1 MTQRTLFWVMALGLA
16 VMTSLAH
23 GEGIAKIEERPQGLG
38 LAIGLYSTYYDLTGR
53 ELFRHINRLDEKQDF
68 TPSQI
73 SLSYDALRWQA
84 DGYQFGL
91 SVEGM
96 AFLKPLVAETGND
109 NSFYGDGDLEWT
121 PYFLSLRFKHY
132 TRWGLVPYF
141 STGVAYIKSNFN
153 ANRWYTLGFDSPGE
167 FDSARDTRRR
177 RYFRMDDYSLGWHIG
192 AGAEYFFNKN
202 LALNLDIKY
211 LIGDAYFN
219 YQIYVNDSLEIND
232 RGKFVLDS
240 LLIGLGIKYYF

>member
-1 MTQRTLFWVMALGLA
+1 MTQRTLLWVMALGLA

-109 NSFYGDGDLEWT
+109 NSFYGDGDLVWT
-121 PYFLSLRFKHY
+121 PYFLSLRF
-132 TRWGLVPYF
+132 
-141 STGVAYIKSNFN
+141 
-153 ANRWYTLGFDSPGE
+153 
-167 FDSARDTRRR
+167 
-177 RYFRMDDYSLGWHIG
+177 
-192 AGAEYFFNKN
+192 
-202 LALNLDIKY
+202 
-211 LIGDAYFN
+211 
-219 YQIYVNDSLEIND
+219 
-232 RGKFVLDS
+232 
-240 LLIGLGIKYYF
+240 